1 MNISSAVTQVIP
13 WYSNLLKGSS
23 RIQGGIEEESSRIQ
37 GGIRP
42 MRDRYVLY
50 SCTRSPAKTLQ
61 LHVEG
66 LS

>member
-13 WYSNLLKGSS
+13 WCSNLLKGSS
-23 RIQGGIEEESSRIQ
+23 RIQGGI
-37 GGIRP
+37 RP
-42 MRDRYVLY
+42 IRDRYVLY
-50 SCTRSPAKTLQ
+50 GCTKSPAKTLQ